1 MSRYRGGG
9 FGGRVAHHGGGG
21 HGTHIPTEQTA
32 AYWIM

>member
-9 FGGRVAHHGGGG
+9 FGGRVAHHGGG